1 VESLEIGSTD
11 LSLHQAQ
18 PLNDD
23 LKELRP
29 QILPGPQ
36 IACVSVRSTRK
47 TRSPSDE
54 QAAFIAPFGDCSWIT
69 GNPEIMLQIG
79 PDKRATG

>member
-18 PLNDD
+18 LLNDD
-23 LKELRP
+23 LKELRR

-36 IACVSVRSTRK
+36 IACVSVSSTRK
-47 TRSPSDE
+47 TRSSSDE
-54 QAAFIAPFGDCSWIT
+54 QAAFIAYSSHFGDCSWIT
-69 GNPEIMLQIG
+69 GKPEV
-79 PDKRATG
+79 TF